1 MPRYVQNY
9 VGGYFWWYFV
19 QDCVSGA
26 GVGASNDKN
35 RGARDKT
42 EAGDELLKSLS
53 EAINEARR
61 DKN

>member
-1 MPRYVQNY
+1 MPRYAKNY

-26 GVGASNDKN
+26 GPGASNGKN
-35 RGARDKT
+35 RGARNKAEAADK
-42 EAGDELLKSLS
+42 LLKSLRG
-53 EAINEARR
+53 AINEARR